1 VGSPRV
7 DFAWPLPK
15 MRKFNELAGSTS
27 DVETGRPRAKHPM
40 RVLTAIPV
48 YNEEAHLEAVL
59 TEVLRHA
66 EDVLVVDDGSKDRT
80 PELLRSFPGVQVIRH
95 PTNRGYG
102 AGLKSA
108 FRRTLEGSYEGLV
121 TLDCDGQHEPS
132 LIPEVASRLAEADI
146 VSGSRYLK
154 VFDPA
159 QVPPEERRRINVEV
173 TRWLN
178 ECLGLKVTDAFCG
191 FKAYRAS
198 ALAKLDPTDD
208 GYAMPLQVWVQAVE
222 HNLSIVEVP
231 VPLIYLDEERAF
243 GGALDQAEYRLN
255 HYRKVFQEALDRSG
269 LTVEGGCT
277 G

>member
-1 VGSPRV
+1 
-7 DFAWPLPK
+7 
-15 MRKFNELAGSTS
+15 
-27 DVETGRPRAKHPM
+27 M

-66 EDVLVVDDGSKDRT
+66 GDVLVVDDGSKDRT
-80 PELLRSFPGVQVIRH
+80 LELLRAFPGVQVIRH

-102 AGLKSA
+102 AGLRSA
-108 FRRTLEGSYEGLV
+108 FRRTLERDYDGLV

-132 LIPEVASRLAEADI
+132 LIPEVAARLVEADI

-178 ECLGLKVTDAFCG
+178 ECLGLNVTDAFCG

-198 ALAKLDPTDD
+198 ALAQLDPTDE

-222 HNLSIVEVP
+222 HGLSIVEVP
-231 VPLIYLDEERAF
+231 IPLIYLDEARAF

-255 HYRKVFQEALDRSG
+255 HYRQVFQGALDRSR
-269 LTVEGGCT
+269 VAVAGGCT